1 MILVCALVGLAV
13 GSLLNWAGDY
23 LPRFSSGA
31 QSAFEP
37 TSRPVLALWR
47 LLKSFIP
54 STALRRGP
62 PSLGR
67 RTKGSGQGS
76 GHRSTG
82 RSIRLQKALWLAA
95 AVELF
100 TGLFFAYLWKRFGLS
115 WRLLLLAFTCSF
127 FLLVAIIDQR
137 YRLILNV
144 MIYPAAV
151 VTLLLR
157 AISSV
162 GDIPA
167 TLLGGALGFSVFLL
181 AALVRRGGLGGGDIK
196 LAALI
201 GLVVGFP
208 EVLWALA
215 VGIVAGGIAALIL
228 VFLARWEI
236 KSHIPY
242 APFLCLGAI
251 IALLYNPLPLFLPSR

>member
-1 MILVCALVGLAV
+1 LG
-13 GSLLNWAGDY
+13 
-23 LPRFSSGA
+23 
-31 QSAFEP
+31 
-37 TSRPVLALWR
+37 TVLDR
-47 LLKSFIP
+47 SVQC
-54 STALRRGP
+54 RRI
-62 PSLGR
+62 
-67 RTKGSGQGS
+67 KGS

-82 RSIRLQKALWLAA
+82 RSIRLQKALWQAA

-157 AISSV
+157 AISSE
-162 GDIPA
+162 GDISA

-215 VGIVAGGIAALIL
+215 AGIVAGGIAALIL

-251 IALLYNPLPLFLPSR
+251 IALLYNPLPLFLPGR

>member
-1 MILVCALVGLAV
+1 
-13 GSLLNWAGDY
+13 
-23 LPRFSSGA
+23 PRFSSGA

-62 PSLGR
+62 PSLGTVLDRSVQCR
-67 RTKGSGQGS
+67 RAKGSG
-76 GHRSTG
+76 HCSTG
-82 RSIRLQKALWLAA
+82 RSIRLQKVLWLAA

-100 TGLFFAYLWKRFGLS
+100 TGLFFVYLWKRFGLS
-115 WRLLLLAFTCSF
+115 WQLLLLAFTCSF

-181 AALVRRGGLGGGDIK
+181 AALVRRDGLGGGDIK

-215 VGIVAGGIAALIL
+215 AGIVAGGIAALIL